1 MDMDAFRTEMRG
13 EFARLRCEFA
23 QLRGEVTGEFGQID
37 GGSGTSTAGS
47 TRSKASSANVARTRT
62 VVPANLG
69 SMIGVAA
76 LVLAAVRL
84 G

>member
-1 MDMDAFRTEMRG
+1 MDGRFAKIEG
-13 EFARLRCEFA
+13 E
-23 QLRGEVTGEFGQID
+23 LRG
-37 GGSGTSTAGS
+37 
-47 TRSKASSANVARTRT
+47 VARTRT
-62 VVPANLG
+62 VVLANLG

>member
-1 MDMDAFRTEMRG
+1 MDAFRTESGRST
-13 EFARLRCEFA
+13 A
-23 QLRGEVTGEFGQID
+23 
-37 GGSGTSTAGS
+37 GSGRSTAGS
-47 TRSKASSANVARTRT
+47 TRSKARSANVARTRT